1 MNGFENN
8 IFSMVNSMMNQPE
21 FEKMAKHFENQM
33 QEQMQKY
40 KESQSSKNGEN
51 SKNGET
57 SKNTESSSPKTDS
70 STPKTTESSTPKTT
84 ESSTPKTTNS
94 NKTPC
99 AARMGCPL
107 MFGPRMFE
115 AELKSALN
123 SNKTANSKQAT
134 SKQATSKQPTS
145 VSIPLKRFNP
155 ENVEINLNKNG
166 LVTVTASRENTE
178 ESNRNGQR
186 KTTIM
191 IEETCQ
197 LPGYLVDNGL
207 LGSVQSKFHNGFL
220 VLSFP
225 EDPKL
230 VAEREAEE
238 RKNSPIE
245 IPILM
250 ED

>member
-1 MNGFENN
+1 MG
-8 IFSMVNSMMNQPE
+8 
-21 FEKMAKHFENQM
+21 
-33 QEQMQKY
+33 
-40 KESQSSKNGEN
+40 SQSSKNGEN

-57 SKNTESSSPKTDS
+57 S
-70 STPKTTESSTPKTT
+70 KTT

-134 SKQATSKQPTS
+134 SKQPTS
-145 VSIPLKRFNP
+145 VPIPLKRFNP

-207 LGSVQSKFHNGFL
+207 LG
-220 VLSFP
+220 
-225 EDPKL
+225 
-230 VAEREAEE
+230 
-238 RKNSPIE
+238 
-245 IPILM
+245 
-250 ED
+250 